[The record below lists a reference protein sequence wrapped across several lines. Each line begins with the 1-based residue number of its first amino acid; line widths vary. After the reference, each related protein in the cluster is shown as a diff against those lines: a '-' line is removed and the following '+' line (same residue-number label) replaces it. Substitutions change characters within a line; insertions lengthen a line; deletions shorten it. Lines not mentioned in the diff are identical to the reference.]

1 MESNRVSSGNA
12 WNRWRLVLGKNAKE
26 SLPFE
31 NANIQYVEMGNLL
44 DFLYSREL
52 GEDQNIREGK
62 LGGNGGSQ
70 LTVPEW
76 IRRVRDLFPKKTVEV
91 LEKHALDTYGMTE
104 LVTDKEVLEKLEPNT
119 ELLKTILTFK
129 GMMRPEVLESARRI
143 VRTVAEELQK
153 KMEQELRKA
162 ISGHLDRRQPSNVIS
177 ARNLDIAKTIR
188 RNLKYYDVEKQQLTV
203 ERVYFSSRVRP
214 QNSWRLIIAVDES
227 GSMVGNVI
235 YSAVM
240 AGIFARLPALDT
252 RLIVFD
258 TQVVDMSGYVEDP
271 VEVMMNVQLGG
282 GTNIGGAMKYC
293 ESLVDNPGR
302 TIMVVVTD
310 LYEGGSRQ
318 NLYQI
323 CRNIVESGVK
333 LIFLTALDGNSDP
346 VYDKRTGMDLGGL
359 GAHVAAMTPESLADW
374 VGEILK

>member
-129 GMMRPEVLESARRI
+129 GLMRPEVLESARRI
-143 VRTVAEELQK
+143 VRTVAEDLQK

-162 ISGHLDRRQPSNVIS
+162 ISGHLDRRKTSNVIS

-188 RNLKYYDVEKQQLTV
+188 RNLKYYYSKFLLERYLNNYSFKKKKYINSIDKFYRDREHVVNFKGEKLV
-203 ERVYFSSRVRP
+203 LKRYF
-214 QNSWRLIIAVDES
+214 N
-227 GSMVGNVI
+227 
-235 YSAVM
+235 
-240 AGIFARLPALDT
+240 
-252 RLIVFD
+252 
-258 TQVVDMSGYVEDP
+258 
-271 VEVMMNVQLGG
+271 
-282 GTNIGGAMKYC
+282 
-293 ESLVDNPGR
+293 
-302 TIMVVVTD
+302 
-310 LYEGGSRQ
+310 
-318 NLYQI
+318 
-323 CRNIVESGVK
+323 
-333 LIFLTALDGNSDP
+333 DG
-346 VYDKRTGMDLGGL
+346 L
-359 GAHVAAMTPESLADW
+359 
-374 VGEILK
+374 